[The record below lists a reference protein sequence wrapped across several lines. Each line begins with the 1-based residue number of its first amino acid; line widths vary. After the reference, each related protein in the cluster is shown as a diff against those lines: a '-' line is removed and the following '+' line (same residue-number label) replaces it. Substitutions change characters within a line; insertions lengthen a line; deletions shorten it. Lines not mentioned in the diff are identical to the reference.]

1 MSQRILAVLDG
12 GELSDPVLQRALD
25 LVLQSPGAVLRV
37 VTAVEL
43 PALLLAEGGLDDGR
57 FEEQSRDEGALLMEE
72 ARTVARRRGVEI
84 ETAVL
89 TCVDT
94 DVADEL
100 VAEAGRWHADAIVVG
115 APRGGLRRLFRKN
128 LADHLAALTQL
139 PVERVSA
146 AK

>member
-25 LVLQSPGAVLRV
+25 LVLQTPGAVLRV

-43 PALLLAEGGLDDGR
+43 PALLLAQEGLDDGR

-94 DVADEL
+94 GVAREI
-100 VAEAGRWHADAIVVG
+100 VAEAQRWHADAIVAG
-115 APRGGLRRLFRKN
+115 APRGGLRRLFRKS
-128 LADHLAALTQL
+128 LADHVAGLTQV
-139 PVERVSA
+139 PVVRVGA
-146 AK
+146 GQ